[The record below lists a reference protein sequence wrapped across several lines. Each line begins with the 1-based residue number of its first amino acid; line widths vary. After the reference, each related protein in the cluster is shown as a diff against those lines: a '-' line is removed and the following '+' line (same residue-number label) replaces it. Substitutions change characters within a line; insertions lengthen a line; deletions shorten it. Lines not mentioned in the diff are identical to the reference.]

1 MHVKNWDTRKIWSVG
16 YFIGLYFFILFYFF
30 LSGALDL
37 DSQFWQNNYFIPHKL
52 FLISYLFWLFLY
64 VRSYWKLRVI
74 DFFILPIFVGNWI
87 FLHLFIGCTG
97 VIALLIEP
105 GIISLLILAYYFLR
119 FILKERYAGSFNPGI
134 ILIFLSII
142 YYTTHYFLRIYCT
155 LSD

>member
-16 YFIGLYFFILFYFF
+16 YFILLYFIFVFYFY
-30 LSGALDL
+30 LSGVLDRR
-37 DSQFWQNNYFIPHKL
+37 FWGINYFVPPKL
-52 FLISYLFWLFLY
+52 FLIAYLFWLVLY
-64 VRSYWKLRVI
+64 GRSSWQLRII
-74 DFFILPIFVGNWI
+74 DFFVLPIFLCLW
-87 FLHLFIGCTG
+87 FIGCLLGTSG
-97 VIALLIEP
+97 VIAALIEP

-119 FILKERYAGSFNPGI
+119 FILKERYMGSFSPGI